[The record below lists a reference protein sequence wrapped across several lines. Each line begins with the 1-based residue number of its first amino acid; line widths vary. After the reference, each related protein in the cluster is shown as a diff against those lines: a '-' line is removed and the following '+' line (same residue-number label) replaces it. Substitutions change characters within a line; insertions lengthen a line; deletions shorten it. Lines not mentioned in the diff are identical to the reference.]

1 MHSIKITI
9 HVFVGFNRS
18 FVYYLYAGVI
28 QVQCIRLTLITLHRI
43 ITKGLSFCV
52 WTVCGKYGPTI
63 LANHDTARDLCSPRL
78 KIGHYRLVTE
88 HYIE

>member
-1 MHSIKITI
+1 M

-18 FVYYLYAGVI
+18 FVYYLYAGVF
-28 QVQCIRLTLITLHRI
+28 QVQCIRHTLITLHRI
-43 ITKGLSFCV
+43 ITKGYWSVFLCV
-52 WTVCGKYGPTI
+52 DSGKYGPTI

>member
-43 ITKGLSFCV
+43 ITKGYWSVFLCV
-52 WTVCGKYGPTI
+52 DSVWQIWTHNT
-63 LANHDTARDLCSPRL
+63 RES
-78 KIGHYRLVTE
+78 
-88 HYIE
+88 